1 MKKIQINITEK
12 QKSYDI
18 DIFNKFAEFLHLL
31 KEQIGKRDFVM
42 VTDENVF
49 GLTPQFF
56 SEFNEEDILVL
67 PAGEEYKTWG
77 SVEKI
82 LNKAF
87 EKRLDR
93 SSVFVA
99 VGGGVV
105 GDMTGF
111 ASSIFMRGTNFI
123 QVPTTLLAMVD
134 ASVGGKTGFDNEF
147 GKNLVGAFHQPERIF
162 CCREFLNTLQEV
174 EIKNGL
180 AEMVKHGILGD
191 AGHFYNLKGISEKDG
206 KLDSEVIFPL
216 VSDSINIK
224 KKVVEQDEQE
234 HGVRAHLNLGHTFG
248 HAIELL
254 SNFQIPHGRGVA
266 IGMVMAAE
274 YAREKGFCGQ
284 DVVDEIREVFENF
297 GLDLR
302 CDFSEE
308 EIFANM
314 IRDKKIRHG
323 QVKLILPMKVG
334 EVFVYG
340 VDK

>member
-1 MKKIQINITEK
+1 M
-12 QKSYDI
+12 
-18 DIFNKFAEFLHLL
+18 L

-162 CCREFLNTLQEV
+162 
-174 EIKNGL
+174 
-180 AEMVKHGILGD
+180 
-191 AGHFYNLKGISEKDG
+191 
-206 KLDSEVIFPL
+206 
-216 VSDSINIK
+216 
-224 KKVVEQDEQE
+224 VV
-234 HGVRAHLNLGHTFG
+234 GSF
-248 HAIELL
+248 
-254 SNFQIPHGRGVA
+254 
-266 IGMVMAAE
+266 
-274 YAREKGFCGQ
+274 
-284 DVVDEIREVFENF
+284 
-297 GLDLR
+297 
-302 CDFSEE
+302 
-308 EIFANM
+308 
-314 IRDKKIRHG
+314 
-323 QVKLILPMKVG
+323 
-334 EVFVYG
+334 
-340 VDK
+340 